1 VLPVLLLASVLAGC
15 GSGHSA
21 ARAPAS
27 ERPGPSLQTLLV
39 CLQQAGADA
48 KDVTASQDLRVSRGE
63 LGVSFGSFNAYVGVA
78 ADHRSAIAAAEALDR
93 QIAVLRQAG
102 HGVVRGSSVF
112 YFDAP
117 LVPRAGARLI
127 EACVAGSDVRATAA
141 MAALS
146 RTLPTMQL
154 PLRLKRRL
162 VARCQDLTGN
172 AGCAC
177 VYTRAVRLF
186 SYAQVEGLGRAWQPR
201 RALAVIAGLLG
212 TCPPANPV
220 ARV

>member
-1 VLPVLLLASVLAGC
+1 MKDI
-15 GSGHSA
+15 
-21 ARAPAS
+21 
-27 ERPGPSLQTLLV
+27 TL
-39 CLQQAGADA
+39 
-48 KDVTASQDLRVSRGE
+48 SRDLRVTRGE

-78 ADHRSAIAAAEALDR
+78 ADHRGAVAAAEALDR

-146 RTLPTMQL
+146 RTLPTVQL
-154 PLRLKRRL
+154 PVQLKRRL

-172 AGCAC
+172 VGCAC
-177 VYTRAVRLF
+177 VYTRAVEAFLLR
-186 SYAQVEGLGRAWQPR
+186 AGRRPR
-201 RALAVIAGLLG
+201 ACLATAAGAG
-212 TCPPANPV
+212 RHRRPPRHLPAGDAPSP
-220 ARV
+220 ASDLD